1 MSRISRAIS
10 KSKSLLNSSKK
21 DKKKINNSQNTTKI
35 EKRDLDINHSP
46 FLDKLNE
53 VEVDLIKGEL
63 TDNLE
68 DIKALGEELARNPN
82 LQNLTNYKNKV
93 KAFLTLALKKMY
105 KVDNKMGLKRNGR
118 DQKIFVTVD
127 KIDKELEQLTL
138 EFLKQQEE
146 AFFVM
151 SKIEGIQG
159 MLVNILG

>member
-10 KSKSLLNSSKK
+10 KSKGLLNSGKK